1 VTFRR
6 GIGVPLSPALSFII
20 PAYNA
25 VLTLPHTLTSLK
37 AQTRTDWQA
46 IVVDDG
52 SEDTTQEMVRTAM
65 AGDPRICLRPIA
77 HGGVCNA
84 RNFGLM
90 QAQAEWVCFLDA
102 DDWLRRDFCRRML
115 RAVRPDLDLIYCG
128 HHRVAPDGEVIQLFS
143 YDFERRGFEC
153 AARECPVAI
162 HSVIVR
168 RSLVEGLQGF
178 DPALG
183 TCEDWDLWQRVTR
196 AGARIAA
203 VPEMMAMY
211 RMRNTSLSRQYHQ
224 VVADGCKV
232 IKRGFSHDSR
242 VPQPPEATADGAR
255 GDDEALRC
263 SHFTAWCAAAEAASG
278 GNGAALIEAYP
289 CDFAGRTTEL
299 GKCLALAL
307 AIGAKTSFAG
317 LAKLLPQL
325 KSRYLQLLEALG
337 KGQHQ
342 AGVSRGIAYAI
353 EREILNQL
361 PPGKSAQLIHVAK
374 SAVDLKAI
382 SPIEPSRG
390 VDVLVLEFLSHGRLM
405 GRMETPIFAPCSRRE
420 IAELAFEFFG
430 RRKFVKLCGLI
441 GRPEYYLALAVFFA
455 RAGCVAGAHFVRSGF
470 KRQTGLRTML
480 REMLNQTALR
490 IAAHG
495 EPALPNGHI
504 AANKPV
510 FPVEQ
515 KSVAPRTE
523 TAADYWNCFFS
534 DPDPW
539 NYGCDYE
546 QTKYRRT
553 LDILPPDSLD
563 RVLELGCAEGM
574 FTQKLAHHAKA
585 LIAADISSRALD
597 RARARCADCGNVH
610 FQLLDLVT
618 DDIPGGQ
625 SLIICSEVL
634 YYVGRDRLAKIATKL
649 RDALAPGGRLVMA
662 NAFVLK
668 DDMSATGFDWDQSYG
683 SKVIHETFLAAP
695 GLALERSVLTDLYRI
710 DCFRQHEGQPA
721 SAPSICRMELD
732 CTLDPELTRQIVW
745 GGAWARRSE
754 LMAHEHNWYLPVL
767 AYHRVA
773 EDGPPPLRQW
783 RVHPDLFRQQLRLLR
798 AHGYH
803 GITSH
808 DLLKAI
814 ESQTPLSGRP
824 VLITFDDGYQ
834 DFADT
839 AWPILEAEGFTAE
852 VFLVTGL
859 VGKSASWD
867 AAAGEAAALMDW
879 PTIRTLHDK
888 GVKFGSHLA
897 SHTPAT
903 NLSSQDL
910 LDEAMRSRAELEA
923 HLNSPILSI
932 AAPYGATDERY
943 KRILRSTGYRIGF
956 AGAAKR
962 ADIRD
967 DPYAMRR
974 LEIGGSWN
982 LDQFAQAME
991 ISSTTPS
998 EPHTQP
1004 LITVVIP
1011 AYNAARTIDETLRSA
1026 RSQTHRNLEILV
1038 VDDGSQDDTAAIVLS
1053 HAAMDGRV
1061 RLITQ
1066 ANAGVA
1072 AARNRGIAE
1081 ARSELIAP
1089 LDADDLW
1096 APTKIEKQLGA
1107 MMRGGERT
1115 ALVYTWFA
1123 MIDEHG
1129 NVYDL
1134 DHQPQDS
1141 GRVLRRMC
1149 RRNLVGNGSSPLMRK
1164 QAVLEAG
1171 GFEPGLRAQHGQG
1184 CEDLLLYFRIAERHE
1199 FAVVPEHL
1207 TGYRRHRENMSENS
1221 LQMLR
1226 SHHLVTEEMHR
1237 KYPEYAGEIH
1247 AGEIDLVAWLI
1258 RRALRQFRIVS
1269 ALNIFIHIA
1278 PSDMKFILA
1287 VFTPSLFLRA
1297 WRKWRD
1303 APMVRQ
1309 KPQLLSFHIGSPNKV
1324 GS

>member
-1 VTFRR
+1 M
-6 GIGVPLSPALSFII
+6 SPALSFII

-25 VLTLPHTLTSLK
+25 ALTLPRTLASLK

-46 IVVDDG
+46 IVIDDG
-52 SEDTTQEMVRTAM
+52 SEDTTQGAVRAAM
-65 AGDPRICLRPIA
+65 ADDPRICLRTIA
-77 HGGVCNA
+77 HGGVSNA
-84 RNFGLM
+84 RNFGLT
-90 QAQAEWVCFLDA
+90 QVQAEWICFLDA
-102 DDWLRRDFCRRML
+102 DDWLRRDFCRCML
-115 RAVRPDLDLIYCG
+115 SAVRPDLDLIYCG

-168 RSLVEGLQGF
+168 RSLVESLQGF
-178 DPALG
+178 DPALD

-203 VPEMMAMY
+203 VPELMAMY
-211 RMRNTSLSRQYHQ
+211 QMRNTSLSRRYHQ
-224 VVADGCKV
+224 VVADGRKV
-232 IKRGFSHDSR
+232 IKRGFSRDPR
-242 VPQPPEATADGAR
+242 VKQPLEATIDGAR
-255 GDDEALRC
+255 GDDEALRR

-278 GNGAALIEAYP
+278 GDGAALLAAYP
-289 CDFAGRTTEL
+289 CDFAGQTAEL

-317 LAKLLPQL
+317 LAKLLPRL
-325 KSRYLQLLEALG
+325 KSNYLRLLEALG
-337 KGQHQ
+337 QGQHQ
-342 AGVSRGIAYAI
+342 AGVSRGFAYAI

-361 PPGKSAQLIHVAK
+361 PPGKSVQLIHVAK

-382 SPIEPSRG
+382 SPVEPSPG
-390 VDVLVLEFLSHGRLM
+390 VDVLVLEFLSNGRLM
-405 GRMETPIFAPCSRRE
+405 GRMEAPIFAPCSRRE
-420 IAELAFEFFG
+420 IAELAFEYFG
-430 RRKFVKLCGLI
+430 RRRFVKLCGLAW
-441 GRPEYYLALAVFFA
+441 RPEYHLALAFSA
-455 RAGCVAGAHFVRSGF
+455 WDGCVAAARFVRSGF
-470 KRQTGLRTML
+470 KRPTGLRSVL
-480 REMLNQTALR
+480 GEMLNDTTLR

-495 EPALPNGHI
+495 EPALPNRHI
-504 AANKPV
+504 VANKPV
-510 FPVEQ
+510 VPVVEQ
-515 KSVAPRTE
+515 KPVAQRAE
-523 TAADYWNCFFS
+523 TAAAYWNRFFS
-534 DPDPW
+534 EPDPW

-553 LDILPPDSLD
+553 LDVLPPDSLD

-574 FTQKLAHHAKA
+574 FTQELARHAKTLVA
-585 LIAADISSRALD
+585 TDISSRALD
-597 RARARCADCGNVH
+597 RAQARCADCRNTG
-610 FQLLDLVT
+610 FQVLDLVT

-625 SLIICSEVL
+625 SLILCSEVL
-634 YYVGRDRLAKIATKL
+634 YYVGRSRLAEIATKL

-668 DDMSATGFDWDQSYG
+668 DDMSATGFDWDQDYG
-683 SKVIHETFLAAP
+683 GKVIHETFLATT
-695 GLALERSVLTDLYRI
+695 GLVLERSIVTDLYRI
-710 DCFRQHEGQPA
+710 DCFRRHEGLPA
-721 SAPSICRMELD
+721 SAPSIRRMKLN

-754 LMAHEHNWYLPVL
+754 LAAHERNWDVPVL

-773 EDGPPPLRQW
+773 ENGPLSLRRW
-783 RVHPDLFRQQLRLLR
+783 RVHPDLFRRQLRLLR
-798 AHGYH
+798 AHGYYA
-803 GITSH
+803 ITSH
-808 DLLKAI
+808 DLLKAM
-814 ESQTPLSGRP
+814 ESQTPLAGRP

-852 VFLVTGL
+852 VFIVTGL
-859 VGKSASWD
+859 VGRSASWD
-867 AAAGEAAALMDW
+867 AAAGEVAALMDW
-879 PTIRTLHDK
+879 PTIRALHDK
-888 GVKFGSHLA
+888 GVRFGSHLTT
-897 SHTPAT
+897 HTPAT

-910 LDEAMRSRAELEA
+910 LREVMRSRAELEA

-943 KRILRSTGYRIGF
+943 NRILASTGYRIGF

-962 ADIRD
+962 ADIRHH
-967 DPYAMRR
+967 PYAMRR
-974 LEIGGSWN
+974 LEIGGSWS

-991 ISSTTPS
+991 ISSIMPS

-1011 AYNAARTIDETLRSA
+1011 AYNAARTIDKTLRSA

-1038 VDDGSQDDTAAIVLS
+1038 VDDGSRDDTAAIVLS
-1053 HAAMDGRV
+1053 HAAMDSRV

-1096 APTKIEKQLGA
+1096 APTKIEKQFRA
-1107 MMRGGERT
+1107 MMRGGEKT

-1123 MIDEHG
+1123 MIDEHDH
-1129 NVYDL
+1129 VYDL
-1134 DHQPQDS
+1134 DHQPVDS
-1141 GRVLRRMC
+1141 GQVLRCMC
-1149 RRNLVGNGSSPLMRK
+1149 RCNLVGNGSSPLMRK
-1164 QAVLEAG
+1164 RAVLEAG
-1171 GFEPGLRAQHGQG
+1171 GFEPGLRARHAQG

-1207 TGYRRHRENMSENS
+1207 TGYRRHRENMSEHS

-1226 SHHLVTEEMHR
+1226 SHHLVTEEMYR

-1247 AGEIDLVAWLI
+1247 ASEVDLVDWLI
-1258 RRALRQFRIVS
+1258 RRALRKLRIDS
-1269 ALNIFIHIA
+1269 ALNIFLHIA
-1278 PSDMKFILA
+1278 PSDRKFILA

-1303 APMVRQ
+1303 APMVHQ

-1324 GS
+1324 AS